1 MANLTNTFEDIDDA
15 LQFLVTNEADLT
27 SILGAD
33 LAYLDTVGAAQID
46 DEAVTNAKLAHMAT
60 ARVKGRATAGTG
72 DAEDLT
78 AAQVITILDLDVSGA
93 NELAYL
99 KPGDNLTTDQIDEAT
114 TDNGVLIDGVT
125 LLDGKVKFGSG
136 NKGFIMQSGEALDVQ
151 NQLGESVFS
160 IDNSLGGAGLND
172 SYVQIVS
179 GGTSLG
185 DDFHPSVVAV
195 GSPSDLHINLR
206 PKGAGNV
213 RAMGDLLCDAIA
225 ELTADAGVTID
236 GVLLK
241 DGGATLSGNISL
253 DGGTTTISSS
263 ELNLLDG
270 LTSIQ
275 QQPSEGAFANG
286 DKTKLDGIETGADVT
301 DTGNVTS
308 AGALMDSELTDL
320 AGIKSL
326 DTSTIQLKPSEGAF
340 ANGDKTKLDGI
351 EESADVTD
359 ATNVNAAGA
368 TMNTDTDVSGNSWVL
383 DQDDLSGYDATK
395 VPTQQ
400 SVKAYVDALT
410 KTGVYRTI
418 WVDAGA
424 MVARETDGA
433 EAATEEYATNDIMS
447 DHFLFD
453 GATTNE
459 GVQFRVAMPDE
470 WDRSTIK
477 AKFFWDAATGAS
489 ASDGVVWQIA
499 AGALSNDDAI
509 DAALG
514 TPVHVDDAVTAVGD
528 LHVTAATG
536 AVTVGGSP
544 ALGDMVIFEVER
556 LQDDGNDDM
565 AEDAKLLGVQ
575 IQYQESSTE
584 PSAW

>member
-27 SILGAD
+27 TVLGAD

-99 KPGDNLTTDQIDEAT
+99 KPGDNLTTDQISEAT
-114 TDNGVLIDGVT
+114 T
-125 LLDGKVKFGSG
+125 
-136 NKGFIMQSGEALDVQ
+136 
-151 NQLGESVFS
+151 
-160 IDNSLGGAGLND
+160 
-172 SYVQIVS
+172 
-179 GGTSLG
+179 
-185 DDFHPSVVAV
+185 
-195 GSPSDLHINLR
+195 
-206 PKGAGNV
+206 
-213 RAMGDLLCDAIA
+213 
-225 ELTADAGVTID
+225 DAGVTID

-241 DGGATLSGNISL
+241 DGEIDTGAIPDLSATYATAAQGDLADTAVQPDGNETITGNWVWDAGLSADEVDADFQWEFGTSAARKFEVGYSQLGSFVPLFRVSMDSGAANIKVAAYNAFGQEQFAITSDGLSL

-286 DKTKLDGIETGADVT
+286 DKTKLDGIEA
-301 DTGNVTS
+301 
-308 AGALMDSELTDL
+308 
-320 AGIKSL
+320 
-326 DTSTIQLKPSEGAF
+326 
-340 ANGDKTKLDGI
+340 
-351 EESADVTD
+351 SADVTD

-383 DQDDLSGYDATK
+383 DQDDLSGDDATK

-477 AKFFWDAATGAS
+477 VKFFWDAATGAS
-489 ASDGVVWQIA
+489 ADDGVVWQIA

-514 TPVHVDDAVTAVGD
+514 TAVHVDDAVTAVGD